1 MHRNTNLEESKS
13 KDEQLAEVEAKVLQ
27 IPQLKTQLQQLTV
40 SLLYRERDGG
50 REGERRGGRVGG
62 LERR

>member
-1 MHRNTNLEESKS
+1 MHRNPNLEESKS
-13 KDEQLAEVEAKVLQ
+13 KDEQLAEVEEKVLQ

-50 REGERRGGRVGG
+50 MEGGRERGGKGG
-62 LERR
+62 WEG